1 MRVPRTRAAFLLLL
15 LATAPAG
22 AQQVVTSAAPDNVA
36 VTVYRATNRSA
47 DDQLDLDWLQGYAL
61 ISETRQVTLPAGETE
76 LRFEGVAGGIIP
88 QSAIVRG
95 LPDGIVERNRDA
107 MLLSPDTLLA
117 RSLGRRV
124 HLQRTSLATGAVTEQ
139 EAVVRSGA
147 GGGVVLQTP
156 DGFEALRCAG
166 LSETIRYDGVP
177 AGLSARPTLSVR
189 ARTIAPATATV
200 TLTYLA
206 NGFDWQANYVA
217 SLSEDGSRVN
227 LFAWLTLANG
237 DETGF
242 ANASTQAVA
251 GRLNREEV
259 EVGEPEGGPLRL
271 LCWPQG
277 RTHEIPM
284 EQIERQLRA
293 RFAQQDTNMGEVL
306 NELPQALR
314 SEASQIVVTG
324 SRAVQE
330 ALGDLKLYRI
340 PEPVTVAA
348 RSQKQ
353 VAFLEQPS
361 VQVSFVYRNRFD
373 PDGTISPEQA
383 NLYLLT
389 RNRREEGL
397 GLPLP
402 AGGVQL
408 FAEGAGRPILLGEGT
423 LRDRAIG
430 EDVEVRFG
438 QVPSVHVTV
447 VEDDEEEDG
456 GNEDHYLMTVTNDR
470 PVPVNYEVEFR
481 PQEGARLRPRGA
493 RLGRRDGQPLWQVT
507 VPSGGS
513 ATLRYRVTRPDED

>member
-15 LATAPAG
+15 LVSVPAG
-22 AQQVVTSAAPDNVA
+22 AQQVVTSGGPHNVA
-36 VTVYRATNRSA
+36 VTVYRAPGRSTGRE
-47 DDQLDLDWLQGYAL
+47 LDLDWLQGYAL

-107 MLLSPDTLLA
+107 MLLSPDTLLD

-124 HLQRTSLATGAVTEQ
+124 HLQRTSLATGVVTEQ

-147 GGGVVLQTP
+147 DGAVVLETP

-189 ARTIAPATATV
+189 ARTRAPVTATV

-217 SLSEDGSRVN
+217 SLSEDGSRVD

-242 ANASTQAVA
+242 VNASTQAVA

-306 NELPQALR
+306 NELPALR

-330 ALGDLKLYRI
+330 ELGDLKLYRI

-353 VAFLEQPS
+353 VAFLQQPS

-373 PDGTISPEQA
+373 PDQTISPEQA
-383 NLYLLT
+383 VLFMLT

-408 FAEGAGRPILLGEGT
+408 FVERQGRPVLVGEGA

-438 QVPSVHVTV
+438 EVSGVHVRV
-447 VEDDEEEDG
+447 REDEEEEEG
-456 GNEDHYLMTVTNDR
+456 ENEDHYVMTVTNAR
-470 PVPVNYEVEFR
+470 TTPVEYEVEFR
-481 PQEGARLRPRGA
+481 PQDGAQMRPRGA

-507 VPSGGS
+507 VPASGS
-513 ATLRYRVTRPDED
+513 ATLRYRVARPDED